1 MEKLQINT
9 GGQPVVLEDLAL
21 LQDSPRKIFAA
32 LLSALTGGVDVV
44 LLGEVSRLVQES
56 TSTTDTLALS
66 DGTLMIGG
74 DLYPFAAQ
82 VIQIPTGSEPY
93 ICLKEEDED
102 FRTFDN
108 NQKHP
113 TRKKLSAFYSAEPAG
128 VKSWK
133 LSDLQT
139 LQDAMAAA
147 GNDAGMWV
155 YNPGSNFVNG
165 YKGYV
170 RMRYLKSGDAE
181 FEVNLSSAQTEA
193 DADKQGQVCT
203 LYEAWG
209 IPKNYRTQYFK
220 TLDSV
225 EVCLA
230 RWTDSYLHIFTKD
243 YIEGM
248 SNKPMIRN
256 IYYKWKLSEMI
267 EWERNLQ
274 S

>member
-56 TSTTDTLALS
+56 TSTTDTIALS
-66 DGTLMIGG
+66 DGTLMMNG

-93 ICLKEEDED
+93 ISLKEEDGD

-113 TRKKLSAFYSAEPAG
+113 TRKKLSAFFSAEPDG

-133 LSDLQT
+133 LKELQT

-147 GNDAGMWV
+147 GKDAGIWV
-155 YNPGSNFVNG
+155 YNPDNFENG
-165 YKGYV
+165 YKGYF

-181 FEVNLSSAQTEA
+181 FEVNLSSALTEA
-193 DADKQGQVCT
+193 VKPGVVCE
-203 LYEAWG
+203 LNPLWRLPE
-209 IPKNYRTQYFK
+209 NYRTQYFK
-220 TLDSV
+220 TLDDV

-230 RWTDSYLHIFTKD
+230 RWTDNYLHIFTKD

-267 EWERNLQ
+267 EWERDR
-274 S
+274 

>member
-44 LLGEVSRLVQES
+44 LLGEVSRLVQAS

-74 DLYPFAAQ
+74 ELYQFAAQ
-82 VIQIPTGSEPY
+82 VIQIPTGTEPY
-93 ICLKEEDED
+93 ICLKEEDGD

-113 TRKKLSAFYSAEPAG
+113 TRKKLSAFFSASPAG

-133 LSDLQT
+133 LNELQT

-147 GNDAGMWV
+147 GKGAGIWV
-155 YNPGSNFVNG
+155 YNNDNFKNG
-165 YKGYV
+165 YKGYF

-181 FEVNLSSAQTEA
+181 FEVNLSSALTEA
-193 DADKQGQVCT
+193 TEPGVVCELNT
-203 LYEAWG
+203 LWRF
-209 IPKNYRTQYFK
+209 PDNHRTQYFT
-220 TLDSV
+220 TLEGD

-230 RWTDSYLHIFTKD
+230 TWTDSYLHIYTRD
-243 YIEGM
+243 YIEGK
-248 SNKPMIRN
+248 SEKPMIRN

>member
-74 DLYPFAAQ
+74 ELYPFAAQ
-82 VIQIPTGSEPY
+82 VIQIPTGTEPY
-93 ICLKEEDED
+93 ICLKEEDGD

-108 NQKHP
+108 NQIHP
-113 TRKKLSAFYSAEPAG
+113 TRKALSAFFSAEPAG

-133 LSDLQT
+133 LNDLQT

-147 GNDAGMWV
+147 GKGAGIWV
-155 YNPGSNFVNG
+155 YNPGSNFENG
-165 YKGYV
+165 YKGYF

-181 FEVNLSSAQTEA
+181 FEVNLSSALTEA
-193 DADKQGQVCT
+193 VKPGVVCE
-203 LYEAWG
+203 LPPLWRLPE
-209 IPKNYRTQYFK
+209 NHRTQYFK
-220 TLDSV
+220 TLDGY

-230 RWTDSYLHIFTKD
+230 SWAADSYLHIFTRE
-243 YIEGM
+243 YIEGK

>member
-82 VIQIPTGSEPY
+82 VIQIPTGTEPY
-93 ICLKEEDED
+93 ICLKEEDGD

-113 TRKKLSAFYSAEPAG
+113 TRKKLSAFFSAEPTG

-133 LSDLQT
+133 LNDLQT

-147 GNDAGMWV
+147 GNDAGVWV
-155 YNPGSNFVNG
+155 YNPDNFENG
-165 YKGYV
+165 YKGYF

-181 FEVNLSSAQTEA
+181 FEVNLSSALTEA
-193 DADKQGQVCT
+193 VKPGVVCT
-203 LYEAWG
+203 LNAMWRVPEF
-209 IPKNYRTQYFK
+209 YRTQYFK
-220 TLDSV
+220 TLDSD

-230 RWTDSYLHIFTKD
+230 TWAADSDLHIFTRE
-243 YIEGM
+243 YIEGK

-256 IYYKWKLSEMI
+256 IYCKWKLSEMI
-267 EWERNLQ
+267 EWERNLK